1 MCACNSLC
9 VPELPE
15 EILQSY
21 VTKAEEMLGLVL
33 KDKQYKSVCH
43 FCCGNNVFVL
53 LLTDYGNSV
62 MYTILP
68 SVFDNITGQLLLFI
82 HGSYVY
88 SYIYVMGKSG
98 CIVFWKSGCIVLCIS
113 LLAAIMIEQ
122 KKKFAAQDI
131 KTEFVGEVQVDNSAK
146 ERVVKGQV
154 Q

>member
-1 MCACNSLC
+1 
-9 VPELPE
+9 
-15 EILQSY
+15 
-21 VTKAEEMLGLVL
+21 
-33 KDKQYKSVCH
+33 
-43 FCCGNNVFVL
+43 
-53 LLTDYGNSV
+53 
-62 MYTILP
+62 
-68 SVFDNITGQLLLFI
+68 
-82 HGSYVY
+82 
-88 SYIYVMGKSG
+88 MGKSG